1 MKHSTL
7 IITTIIFAVFSIAS
21 ATAQTFSYPAK
32 GDKGFSL
39 GKKTRGNIEIN
50 YNVGSFSFNHL
61 NYKGEDMSEITL
73 EGIFLPNNAGCPNL
87 PVESRFI
94 AIPQGAKA
102 TLNVVSFEKEVIQ
115 NVNIAPARAI
125 QAESEEPDMNYVK
138 DKRIYNANANYPE
151 NPFVISETTSLRGVD
166 AVVVSITPFQYN
178 PVAKELTVYFNIKL
192 DLQFEGG
199 NGEFGDY
206 RLRSPYWDNIL
217 ASQLMNYDQ
226 LPVIDYSARMEQW
239 LRDGAEGAEYLIVT
253 PNNNAWAPF
262 ANQLKELRTKQGI
275 VTEVYRLD
283 EMGVSSVQQLE
294 AWFHNAYNNWEI
306 APVAVCLMADHNT
319 DMAQG
324 IPAETVSHPEQITC
338 ISDNPYADV
347 NGDLLPDMVF
357 SRLVAANADELPV
370 LVGKQIE
377 YETNPCMDE
386 SFYHNPVTALGWQTA
401 RWFQLCSE
409 VIGGYFRKKGK
420 ETIRINAIYQGLPND
435 QWSTAENTADVVN
448 YFGPNGTGYI
458 PASPAELGGWTDG
471 EPEQIAAAI
480 NTGAFIVQH
489 RDHGTEE
496 GWGEPAF
503 RIPYIDGLTNVGKL
517 PFVFSINC
525 LTGRF
530 NHESRCF
537 AEAFMRHTYDGEPA
551 GAVGVLCPTQVS
563 YSYVNDCF
571 VWGAFDLFD
580 PDFMPTYGPYANYSG
595 NWLPAFGSV
604 AGKHFLYQS
613 SWPSIP
619 YYKDITYQMFTAHCD
634 AFLRLNNEVPQEM
647 TVTYPQVIFNNT
659 SSIDITAPAGCF
671 VSVVKENTDGEWEI
685 LAIGQSNGNALHLN
699 IAPQAASSELRLV
712 CTGQNYLRFEEPIKV
727 VTAGGPY
734 IVYEAKTLHDANGNS
749 QLDFDET
756 ATYDITLKNIGN
768 ETMNAFN
775 ANLTSDAPYINI
787 TNSTAQF
794 GSIAPNQTLTISN
807 AFTVKVANNVPDK
820 TENTFQINVTNGSNT
835 YTTKFHEKA
844 YAPVFSIG
852 GMTITELQG
861 NGNGRLDA
869 GETARLTFTFLNK
882 GHSDAAQTTVALTS
896 PDSHVAITTGA
907 NVFESVGINENE
919 EAVFDISIS
928 ANTPD
933 CFLCPVNLKVTSG
946 EYQAEKEFIL
956 RIALIIESFESG
968 TLSEG
973 WTNDAT
979 FPWTICTDNPYEG
992 NYCMKS
998 AAIPGQR
1005 HTDLIFNHEAV
1016 ADDSISFY
1024 HKTSSE
1030 EDCDQL
1036 HFYIDDEEKGTW
1048 SGIKD
1053 WRRASFPVL
1062 AGPHTYKWSYA
1073 KDMIQSSGEDCVWID
1088 FITLPFLEDVA
1099 DIDETYDEID
1109 AKVYPNPST
1118 GFITV
1123 KANDLRHI
1131 AIINAIGQVVY
1142 DSNAAGNE
1150 TELDLSQFGSGLYL
1164 IRIATSKGISTK
1176 RVSIVR

>member
-7 IITTIIFAVFSIAS
+7 IITAIIFAVFSIAS
-21 ATAQTFSYPAK
+21 ATAQTFSYPTK
-32 GDKGFSL
+32 GGKGFSL
-39 GKKTRGNIEIN
+39 GEKTRGNIEIN

-61 NYKGEDMSEITL
+61 NYKGEDLTEIEL

-87 PVESRFI
+87 PVESRFV

-102 TLNVVSFEKEVIQ
+102 TLNVVSYEKETIR

-125 QAESEEPDMNYVK
+125 QAENDEPNMDFTK
-138 DKRIYNANANYPE
+138 DQKIYTTNANFPE
-151 NPFVISETTSLRGVD
+151 NPFVISENTSLRGVE
-166 AVVVSITPFQYN
+166 AVVVSISPFQYN
-178 PVAKELTVYFNIKL
+178 PVTKELTVYSNVKL

-199 NGEFGDY
+199 NGEFGDS

-226 LPVIDYSARMEQW
+226 LPVIDYSVRMEQW

-253 PNNNAWAPF
+253 PNNSAWTPF

-275 VTEVYRLD
+275 ITEVYRLD
-283 EMGVSSVQQLE
+283 EMGVSSIAQLE
-294 AWFHNAYNNWEI
+294 AWLHNAYNTWEI
-306 APVAVCLMADHNT
+306 APVAVCFMADHNT
-319 DMAQG
+319 DMTQG
-324 IPAETVSHPEQITC
+324 IPAQTVSHPEQNTC

-347 NGDLLPDMVF
+347 NGDLLPDMAF

-409 VIGGYFRKKGK
+409 VIGGYFRKNGK

-595 NWLPAFGSV
+595 NWFPAFGNV

-634 AFLRLNNEVPQEM
+634 AFLRLYNEVPQEM
-647 TVTYPQVIFNNT
+647 AVTYPQVIFNNT
-659 SSIDITAPAGCF
+659 SSIDVTAPAGCF
-671 VSVVKENTDGEWEI
+671 VSVTKENANGEWEI
-685 LAIGQSNGNALHLN
+685 LAVGQSNGNALHLN
-699 IAPQAASSELRLV
+699 IAPQAVSTELHLV

-734 IVYEAKTLHDANGNS
+734 IVYEAKNLHDANSNG

-756 ATYDITLKNIGN
+756 ATFDITLKNIGN

-775 ANLTSDAPYINI
+775 ANLTSDSPFINI
-787 TNSTAQF
+787 TNGTAQF
-794 GSIAPNQTLTISN
+794 GSIAPNHTLTVSN
-807 AFTVKVANNVPDK
+807 AFTVKTANNVPDK
-820 TENTFQINVTNGSNT
+820 TENTFLINVANGSNT
-835 YTTKFHEKA
+835 YTTKFYEKA
-844 YAPVFSIG
+844 YAPIFNIG

-869 GETARLTFTFLNK
+869 GETARLTFTFLNE
-882 GHSDAAQTTVALTS
+882 GHSNAAQTIAELNS
-896 PDSHVAITTGA
+896 PDSHVTVTT
-907 NVFESVGINENE
+907 NPNFFESVSVNESE
-919 EAVFDISIS
+919 TVVFDISIS

-933 CFLCPVNLKVTSG
+933 CFLCPVTLKVNSG
-946 EYQAEKEFIL
+946 SYQAEKEFIL
-956 RIALIIESFESG
+956 RIALIIEDFESG
-968 TLSEG
+968 TLSEV

-979 FPWTICTDNPYEG
+979 FPWTICTDNPFEG

-1005 HTDLIFNHEAV
+1005 HTDLILNHEAV
-1016 ADDSISFY
+1016 VDDSISFY
-1024 HKTSSE
+1024 YKTSSE

-1036 HFYIDDEEKGTW
+1036 HFYIDDEENGTW

-1053 WRRASFPVL
+1053 WRRASFPVS
-1062 AGPHTYKWSYA
+1062 AGTHTYKWSYA

-1088 FITLPFLEDVA
+1088 FITLPFLEDIA
-1099 DIDETYDEID
+1099 EISETYDEID